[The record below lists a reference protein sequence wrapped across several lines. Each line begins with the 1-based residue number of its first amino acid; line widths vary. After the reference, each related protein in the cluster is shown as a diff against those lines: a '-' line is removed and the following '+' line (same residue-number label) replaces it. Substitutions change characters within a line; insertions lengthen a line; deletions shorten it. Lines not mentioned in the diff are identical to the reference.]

1 MASSVTL
8 AITYILSEAQ
18 LQSQITL
25 IGNIYQK
32 KTGRQPIYLL
42 VRIHLITIINNLS
55 HLFFLTNQNY
65 EN

>member
-32 KTGRQPIYLL
+32 KPEGNRFTFFYPYISLLFLIIY
-42 VRIHLITIINNLS
+42 RAQ
-55 HLFFLTNQNY
+55 FF
-65 EN
+65 